1 MLPHSY
7 VKAFSD
13 IFDWVVF
20 GKCCLTVIG
29 TSLVI
34 SFQGAT
40 WHPIWIFATFW
51 ISPALWQFFAICAKF
66 AIVAKFCYFRQNRH
80 PPRGH
85 FCDPIWIASPLE
97 KFCHFRHSARGPVV
111 FAICSKFAIFAK
123 LAIFAQIAIIAEIA
137 TLQGATF
144 GMQFESPLHAFLE
157 ISATSRPKII

>member
-7 VKAFSD
+7 RDLFSY
-13 IFDWVVF
+13 
-20 GKCCLTVIG
+20 L
-29 TSLVI
+29 I
-34 SFQGAT
+34 S
-40 WHPIWIFATFW
+40 
-51 ISPALWQFFAICAKF
+51 
-66 AIVAKFCYFRQNRH
+66 
-80 PPRGH
+80 RGH
-85 FCDPIWIASPLE
+85 LASNLNICHILDIASPLAIFRHLCQIRHCCQILLFSPKSPPAKGPLLRSNLNRQPSG